1 MGYHPGT
8 EDDAVYLAAVKHDL
22 QPQLFPHDAPFFE
35 TQLQATAFDK
45 VIAESLRITHLPVA
59 WGELLWQCFSILL
72 VMAAGFLIL
81 RRLFCSPVAQWAGV
95 AMLGAM
101 FTLPVSGTDLYIM
114 DQHLHPRALA
124 TGLILLAVDRVMA
137 RRYWITVPLLLA
149 AFLLHPIMGALGISF
164 CFFLALAQ
172 IDRVRNRAAQF
183 VEKREL
189 THAAMALTP
198 LGWIFERPTETWR
211 QTIQTRTYFFLYRW
225 EWYEWLG
232 AIAPLILFW
241 LLARWAQK
249 RGDKTLAQF
258 AWGVL
263 AFGIFQQLVA
273 MVITG
278 PDALIR
284 LIPLQPMRYLHL
296 VYIMMTLIGG
306 ALIGQYLLKARVWR
320 WVVFLI
326 LINAGMFISQRQLF
340 SGVPHLELPGVTGSN
355 PWLQAFAWV
364 RSNTP
369 QDAYFAMD
377 PRYMVA
383 DGEDYHSFRALAERS
398 MLTDAIKDTA
408 VTTQVPELAAI
419 WRDQQK
425 AQSGWNHFQLADYQR
440 LKSLYGVNWVL
451 VALPAAPGL
460 DCQWHNA
467 QLAACRVP

>member
-340 SGVPHLELPGVTGSN
+340 AGVPTSRWIPATWSPTVRTTTASAPSPSAVCSPMPSKTPPSPHRFPNSPPSGATSRRHNPAGTTSSSPTISASNPYMASTGSSSPSPPLPVSIAN
-355 PWLQAFAWV
+355 G
-364 RSNTP
+364 T
-369 QDAYFAMD
+369 
-377 PRYMVA
+377 
-383 DGEDYHSFRALAERS
+383 
-398 MLTDAIKDTA
+398 ML
-408 VTTQVPELAAI
+408 
-419 WRDQQK
+419 
-425 AQSGWNHFQLADYQR
+425 
-440 LKSLYGVNWVL
+440 SLP
-451 VALPAAPGL
+451 PAASRKMLG
-460 DCQWHNA
+460 
-467 QLAACRVP
+467 VIISSS